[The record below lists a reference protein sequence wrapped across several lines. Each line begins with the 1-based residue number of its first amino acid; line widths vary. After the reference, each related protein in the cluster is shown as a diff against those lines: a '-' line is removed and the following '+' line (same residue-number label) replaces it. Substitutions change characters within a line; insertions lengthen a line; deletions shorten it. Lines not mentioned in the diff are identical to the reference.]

1 MNRPISLLIPFV
13 TLILVGCGP
22 SKVDQCN
29 ALVDAGNK
37 SQSGFVALEA
47 AMLNPDSFQKRI
59 DKIDEDAKGVA
70 GVKLEDPKLVGFR
83 DKYATGLTD
92 YTKILKQMKPI
103 LKDEAKT
110 DDVNKL
116 IDQLNAISDKEGK
129 LIDEI
134 NTYCSGSP

>member
-1 MNRPISLLIPFV
+1 MGLLLFPLAL
-13 TLILVGCGP
+13 TLWGCGP
-22 SKVDQCN
+22 SKVEQCN

-59 DKIDEDAKGVA
+59 DQIDADAKVVQ
-70 GVKLEDPKLVGFR
+70 GVKLEDAKLVGFR
-83 DKYATGLTD
+83 DKFATGLTD
-92 YTKILKQMKPI
+92 YTKVMKDMKAI

-110 DDVNKL
+110 DDLNKM

-129 LIDEI
+129 VIDEI
-134 NTYCSGSP
+134 NGYCGGTQ